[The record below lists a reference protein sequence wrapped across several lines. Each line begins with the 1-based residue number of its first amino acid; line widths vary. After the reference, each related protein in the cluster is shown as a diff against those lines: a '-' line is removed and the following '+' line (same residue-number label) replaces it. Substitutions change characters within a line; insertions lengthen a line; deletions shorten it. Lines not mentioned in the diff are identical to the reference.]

1 VNSTDHDLKD
11 LIDRHL
17 KWPSD
22 LSFTAARDR
31 VREQL
36 LATPARLQTAR
47 VADAPPSIP
56 MWRMAAAAAVVVAV
70 AIGTATVWP
79 RARVYAAGADGLEV
93 TLADHSS
100 VEMRAH
106 SEMTVGRA
114 ADGILIGL
122 QRGDII
128 VSAARH
134 RDGHLYVQ
142 TRDMMVSVVGT
153 VFLVN
158 ADDEG
163 SRVGVIEGE
172 VSVRERG
179 TAWSRSGRQGGRETR
194 LRPGEQVA
202 TSSAIV
208 ARPLTEDINWS
219 RNATSHLAILDSF
232 MKATAQSAHSTAPI
246 TPPEQATVGNSVANS
261 QAPKTEFEEAS
272 IRECDSAP
280 PPAGVRGAGPG
291 RFQMTP
297 GRTRAECLT
306 LATIIRTAYGG
317 GLQDGPLKPPPGR
330 PIVVVARGVGPDPR
344 SFAGASAMS
353 FGAYLLGVEDGA
365 RVRGGPDWVR
375 SALYTIDAVAAG
387 SADAQTMRGPM
398 LRALLERRFGLK
410 VHVETEQFPVPQL
423 TVAPGGH
430 KMKPATCTISGPSP
444 APAPGD
450 RAARAAMAARRNLDV
465 VRQNLDAARR
475 GAPISGF
482 CGIAGAMNG
491 PNQVI
496 VLNGFRAPEID
507 VFLSGL
513 LDAPI
518 VNRTGIPD
526 TASFSFVL
534 EFDPDDSQSREYLK
548 QVVSRDNQV
557 ADDPSTVPRAPGFV
571 TALEEQLGLRLER
584 VRMPREFIVI
594 DQVARPTP
602 N

>member
-1 VNSTDHDLKD
+1 VNSTDRDLKN

-36 LATPARLQTAR
+36 LAMPAHRQTAR
-47 VADAPPSIP
+47 VADAPSSIP

-70 AIGTATVWP
+70 AIGTAIVWP
-79 RARVYAAGADGLEV
+79 HGVQVYAAGADGLQV
-93 TLADHSS
+93 TLADNSS

-106 SEMTVGRA
+106 AQMTVGRA
-114 ADGILIGL
+114 SDGL
-122 QRGDII
+122 QIDLQTGDII
-128 VSAARH
+128 VTAAQQ
-134 RDGHLYVQ
+134 RDGHLYVR
-142 TRDMMVSVVGT
+142 TKDMTVVVDGT

-158 ADDEG
+158 ASQEG

-172 VSVRERG
+172 VRVRERG
-179 TAWSRSGRQGGRETR
+179 TPLRRSGTPGDVETR

-202 TSSAIV
+202 TSPTV
-208 ARPLTEDINWS
+208 PPRPLTEGITWS
-219 RNATSHLAILDSF
+219 RNANAHLAILDSS
-232 MKATAQSAHSTAPI
+232 MKATAQPAQSTAPI
-246 TPPEQATVGNSVANS
+246 TPPEQAIVANS
-261 QAPKTEFEEAS
+261 QAAKTEFEEVS
-272 IRECDSAP
+272 IRECDPNGTPSGSR
-280 PPAGVRGAGPG
+280 GVRGAGPG

-317 GLQDGPLKPPPGR
+317 GLQDGPLRPAFGR

-353 FGAYLLGVEDGA
+353 FGAYFLGVEDGA

-375 SALYTIDAVAAG
+375 STLYTIEAVAAG
-387 SADAQTMRGPM
+387 AADAQAMRGPM

-423 TVAPGGH
+423 AVAPGGL
-430 KMKPATCTISGPSP
+430 KMKEGICTKSDTGGADGASG
-444 APAPGD
+444 GVV
-450 RAARAAMAARRNLDV
+450 AMARRNLE
-465 VRQNLDAARR
+465 AARR
-475 GAPISGF
+475 GAPISG
-482 CGIAGAMNG
+482 CGLAVAMNG
-491 PNQVI
+491 PNLLI
-496 VLNGFRAPEID
+496 VVAGFRAPEID
-507 VFLSGL
+507 VLLSRL

-534 EFDPDDSQSREYLK
+534 EFVPDDSLGREYLGATDK
-548 QVVSRDNQV
+548 QVAS
-557 ADDPSTVPRAPGFV
+557 DPSTVPRAPGIV

-584 VRMPREFIVI
+584 VRAPREFIVI
-594 DQVARPTP
+594 DQVERPTP

>member
-1 VNSTDHDLKD
+1 MKPTDRQLKD

-17 KWPSD
+17 QWPSD
-22 LSFTAARDR
+22 LAFTAARDR

-47 VADAPPSIP
+47 VAAAPPSIP
-56 MWRMAAAAAVVVAV
+56 MWRMAAAAAVVVA
-70 AIGTATVWP
+70 AIGTALVWP
-79 RARVYAAGADGLEV
+79 RARVYAAGADGLQV

-122 QRGDII
+122 KRGDII
-128 VSAARH
+128 VSAARQ
-134 RDGHLYVQ
+134 RDNHLYVQ
-142 TRDMMVSVVGT
+142 TRDMTVSVVGT

-158 ADDEG
+158 ADEEG

-172 VSVRERG
+172 VRVREG
-179 TAWSRSGRQGGRETR
+179 NRETR

-202 TSSAIV
+202 TSSAIA
-208 ARPLTEDINWS
+208 ARPLSEDINWS
-219 RNATSHLAILDSF
+219 RNATAHLAILDAS
-232 MKATAQSAHSTAPI
+232 MKATAQPAPSTAPI
-246 TPPEQATVGNSVANS
+246 TPPEQATVANSVANS
-261 QAPKTEFEEAS
+261 QAAKTEFEEDS
-272 IRECDSAP
+272 IRECDSGTP
-280 PPAGVRGAGPG
+280 PPGVRGAGPG

-297 GRTRAECLT
+297 GRTFAECLT

-317 GLQDGPLKPPPGR
+317 GLQDGALMPPPGV
-330 PIVVVARGVGPDPR
+330 PIPVAARGGRLDPR

-353 FGAYLLGVEDGA
+353 FGLAYFLGVEDGA

-375 SALYTIDAVAAG
+375 STLYTIEAVATGA
-387 SADAQTMRGPM
+387 ADAQTMRGPM

-410 VHVETEQFPVPQL
+410 VHVETEQFQVPQL
-423 TVAPGGH
+423 AVAPGGL
-430 KMKPATCTISGPSP
+430 KMKEATCTISGPAP
-444 APAPGD
+444 APPPGD
-450 RAARAAMAARRNLDV
+450 RAAAAAMAARRNLDV

-482 CGIAGAMNG
+482 CGMAGAMNG

-496 VLNGFRAPEID
+496 VMNGFGAREIV
-507 VFLSGL
+507 VFLSSRL
-513 LDAPI
+513 LGTALI
-518 VNRTGIPD
+518 NRTGIPD

-534 EFDPDDSQSREYLK
+534 EFVPDDSLGREFLD
-548 QVVSRDNQV
+548 QVTGGDRQIAS
-557 ADDPSTVPRAPGFV
+557 DPSTVPRAPGFA

-584 VRMPREFIVI
+584 VRVPREFIVI

>member
-1 VNSTDHDLKD
+1 MKPTDRQLKD

-17 KWPSD
+17 QWPSD
-22 LSFTAARDR
+22 LAFTAARDR

-47 VADAPPSIP
+47 VAAAPPSIP
-56 MWRMAAAAAVVVAV
+56 MWRMAAAAAVVVA
-70 AIGTATVWP
+70 AIGTALVWP
-79 RARVYAAGADGLEV
+79 RARVYAAGADGLQV

-122 QRGDII
+122 KRGDII
-128 VSAARH
+128 VSAARQ
-134 RDGHLYVQ
+134 RDNHLYVQ
-142 TRDMMVSVVGT
+142 TRDMTVSVAGT

-158 ADDEG
+158 ADEEG
-163 SRVGVIEGE
+163 SRVAVIEGE
-172 VSVRERG
+172 VRVREG
-179 TAWSRSGRQGGRETR
+179 NRETR

-202 TSSAIV
+202 TSSAIA
-208 ARPLTEDINWS
+208 ARPLSEDINWS
-219 RNATSHLAILDSF
+219 RNATAHLAILDAS
-232 MKATAQSAHSTAPI
+232 MKATAQPTQSTAPI
-246 TPPEQATVGNSVANS
+246 TPPEQATVANSVANS
-261 QAPKTEFEEAS
+261 QAAKTEFDEDS
-272 IRECDSAP
+272 IRECDSGTP
-280 PPAGVRGAGPG
+280 PPGVRGAGPG

-297 GRTRAECLT
+297 GRTFAECLT

-317 GLQDGPLKPPPGR
+317 GLQDGALMPPPGV
-330 PIVVVARGVGPDPR
+330 PIPVAARGGRLDPR

-353 FGAYLLGVEDGA
+353 FGLAYFLGVEDGA

-375 SALYTIDAVAAG
+375 STLYTIEAVATGA
-387 SADAQTMRGPM
+387 ADAQTMRGPM

-410 VHVETEQFPVPQL
+410 VHVETEQFQVPQL
-423 TVAPGGH
+423 AVAPGGL
-430 KMKPATCTISGPSP
+430 KMKEATCTISGPAP
-444 APAPGD
+444 APPPGD
-450 RAARAAMAARRNLDV
+450 RAAEAAMAARRNLDV

-482 CGIAGAMNG
+482 CGMAGAMNG

-496 VLNGFRAPEID
+496 VMNGFGAREIV
-507 VFLSGL
+507 VFLSSRL
-513 LDAPI
+513 LGTALI
-518 VNRTGIPD
+518 NRTGIPD

-534 EFDPDDSQSREYLK
+534 EFVPDDSLGREFLD
-548 QVVSRDNQV
+548 QVTGGDRQIAS
-557 ADDPSTVPRAPGFV
+557 DPSTVPRAPGFA

-584 VRMPREFIVI
+584 VRVPREFIVI

>member
-1 VNSTDHDLKD
+1 MNSTDRDLKN

-22 LSFTAARDR
+22 LSFTAARGR

-36 LATPARLQTAR
+36 FATPAYRQTAR
-47 VADAPPSIP
+47 VADAPSSIP
-56 MWRMAAAAAVVVAV
+56 MWRMAAAAAVVVIV
-70 AIGTATVWP
+70 VIGTAIFWP
-79 RARVYAAGADGLEV
+79 RGVQAYSAGDDGLQV
-93 TLADHSS
+93 TLADNSS

-114 ADGILIGL
+114 ADGIQIDLKT
-122 QRGDII
+122 GDII
-128 VSAARH
+128 VSAARQ
-134 RDGHLYVQ
+134 RDGHLYVR
-142 TRDMMVSVVGT
+142 TKDVTVAVDGT

-158 ADDEG
+158 AGQDG

-172 VSVRERG
+172 VRVRE
-179 TAWSRSGRQGGRETR
+179 GGRETR

-219 RNATSHLAILDSF
+219 RNATAHLAILDSS
-232 MKATAQSAHSTAPI
+232 MKATAQPAQSTAPI
-246 TPPEQATVGNSVANS
+246 TPSEQATVGNSAANS

-280 PPAGVRGAGPG
+280 PPPGVRGGGPG
-291 RFQMTP
+291 RFQLTP

-317 GLQDGPLKPPPGR
+317 GLQDGPLKPPTGR

-353 FGAYLLGVEDGA
+353 FGSGYLLGVEDGA

-518 VNRTGIPD
+518 VNRTGIPG
-526 TASFSFVL
+526 TATFSFVL

-548 QVVSRDNQV
+548 QVANGDGQI

-584 VRMPREFIVI
+584 VRAPREFIVI

>member
-1 VNSTDHDLKD
+1 MNSTDHDLKD

-36 LATPARLQTAR
+36 LARPAHLQTAR
-47 VADAPPSIP
+47 VADAPSSIP
-56 MWRMAAAAAVVVAV
+56 MWRMAAAAAVVVIV
-70 AIGTATVWP
+70 VIGTAMFWLNGV
-79 RARVYAAGADGLEV
+79 RVYAAGKDGLLV
-93 TLADHSS
+93 SLADDSR

-114 ADGILIGL
+114 PDGIQIDLKT
-122 QRGDII
+122 GDII
-128 VSAARH
+128 VTAAEQ
-134 RDGHLYVQ
+134 RDGHLYVR
-142 TRDMMVSVVGT
+142 TKDLTVAVDGA

-158 ADDEG
+158 AGQDG

-172 VSVRERG
+172 VRVREG
-179 TAWSRSGRQGGRETR
+179 NRETR

-202 TSSAIV
+202 TSSTIV

-219 RNATSHLAILDSF
+219 KNASAHLAILDPSV
-232 MKATAQSAHSTAPI
+232 KATAPPAQSTAPI
-246 TPPEQATVGNSVANS
+246 TPPEQPTPGQTTPGQTGVANS
-261 QAPKTEFEEAS
+261 QAVKTEFEEAS
-272 IRECDSAP
+272 IRECDSGP
-280 PPAGVRGAGPG
+280 PPPGVRGAGPG

-297 GRTRAECLT
+297 GRTKADCLT

-317 GLQDGPLKPPPGR
+317 GLQDGPLKPPTGR

-375 SALYTIDAVAAG
+375 SALYTIEAVAAG
-387 SADAQTMRGPM
+387 AADAQAMRGPM

-410 VHVETEQFPVPQL
+410 VHVETEQFPVPKL

-450 RAARAAMAARRNLDV
+450 RAASAAMAARRNLDV
-465 VRQNLDAARR
+465 VRQNLDAGRR

-496 VLNGFRAPEID
+496 VLNGFRAPEIN
-507 VFLSGL
+507 VYLSLL

-534 EFDPDDSQSREYLK
+534 EFDPDDSQSREHLK
-548 QVVSRDNQV
+548 QVTSRDGQI
-557 ADDPSTVPRAPGFV
+557 ADDPSTVPRAPGIA

-584 VRMPREFIVI
+584 VRAPREFIVI
-594 DQVARPTP
+594 DQVERPSP

>member
-56 MWRMAAAAAVVVAV
+56 MWRMAGAAAVVVAV
-70 AIGTATVWP
+70 AIGTAIVWP
-79 RARVYAAGADGLEV
+79 RARVYAAGNEGLQV

-106 SEMTVGRA
+106 AEMTVGRA

-122 QRGDII
+122 KRGDII
-128 VSAARH
+128 VSAARQ
-134 RDGHLYVQ
+134 RDAHLYVQ

-158 ADDEG
+158 ADEEG

-172 VSVRERG
+172 VRVRE
-179 TAWSRSGRQGGRETR
+179 GGRETR

-219 RNATSHLAILDSF
+219 RNATAHLAILDSS
-232 MKATAQSAHSTAPI
+232 MKATAQPAQSTAPI
-246 TPPEQATVGNSVANS
+246 TPPEQAIVANS
-261 QAPKTEFEEAS
+261 QAAKTEFEEAS
-272 IRECDSAP
+272 IRECDPSGAP
-280 PPAGVRGAGPG
+280 SGSRGVRGAGPG

-297 GRTRAECLT
+297 ERTRAECLT

-317 GLQDGPLKPPPGR
+317 GLQDGPLKPAPGR

-353 FGAYLLGVEDGA
+353 FGSAYFLGVEDGA

-387 SADAQTMRGPM
+387 AADAQAMRGPM

-423 TVAPGGH
+423 TVAPGGL
-430 KMKPATCTISGPSP
+430 KMKEGTCTPGP
-444 APAPGD
+444 APARPPGD
-450 RAARAAMAARRNLDV
+450 TGDNPARRIVDT
-465 VRQNLDAARR
+465 VRRNLDAARR
-475 GAPISGF
+475 GAPISF
-482 CGIAGAMNG
+482 CGILVAMNG

-496 VLNGFRAPEID
+496 MMNGFRAPEID

-518 VNRTGIPD
+518 VNRTGIPR

-548 QVVSRDNQV
+548 QVANGDRQI
-557 ADDPSTVPRAPGFV
+557 ADDPSTVPRAPGIV

-584 VRMPREFIVI
+584 VRAPREFIVI
-594 DQVARPTP
+594 DQVERPSP

>member
-1 VNSTDHDLKD
+1 MKD
-11 LIDRHL
+11 FEQRVLERMPSPEEERAVLGRVWNQVERAGGRIPDDVLRSVQRRQPPRHQRAWAFL
-17 KWPSD
+17 PK
-22 LSFTAARDR
+22 
-31 VREQL
+31 
-36 LATPARLQTAR
+36 
-47 VADAPPSIP
+47 
-56 MWRMAAAAAVVVAV
+56 AAAAVLVLGA
-70 AIGTATVWP
+70 AIGTAIVWP
-79 RARVYAAGADGLEV
+79 SGVRVYAAGADGLQL
-93 TLADHSS
+93 TLADHSR

-122 QRGDII
+122 KRGDII
-128 VSAARH
+128 VSAARQ

-142 TRDMMVSVVGT
+142 TRDMTVSVVGT
-153 VFLVN
+153 LFLVN
-158 ADDEG
+158 ADEEG

-172 VSVRERG
+172 VRVRE
-179 TAWSRSGRQGGRETR
+179 GGRETR

-219 RNATSHLAILDSF
+219 RNATAHLAIHDSS
-232 MKATAQSAHSTAPI
+232 MKATAQPAQSTAPN
-246 TPPEQATVGNSVANS
+246 TPPEQATVGNSAANS
-261 QAPKTEFEEAS
+261 QAAKTEFEEAS
-272 IRECDSAP
+272 IRECDSGTP
-280 PPAGVRGAGPG
+280 PPGARGAGPG

-317 GLQDGPLKPPPGR
+317 GLQDGPLKPPTGR

-353 FGAYLLGVEDGA
+353 LGGAYFLGVEDGA

-387 SADAQTMRGPM
+387 AADAQTMRGPM

-496 VLNGFRAPEID
+496 VMNGFGAREIV
-507 VFLSGL
+507 VFLSSTL
-513 LDAPI
+513 LGTALI
-518 VNRTGIPD
+518 NRTGIPD

-534 EFDPDDSQSREYLK
+534 EFVPDDSLGREFLD
-548 QVVSRDNQV
+548 QVTGGDRQIAS
-557 ADDPSTVPRAPGFV
+557 DPSTVPRAPGFA

-584 VRMPREFIVI
+584 VRVPREFIVI
-594 DQVARPTP
+594 DQVERPTP

>member
-1 VNSTDHDLKD
+1 MNSTDRDLKD

-47 VADAPPSIP
+47 VAGAPASIP
-56 MWRMAAAAAVVVAV
+56 MWRMAAAAAVVVIV
-70 AIGTATVWP
+70 VIGTAIVWP
-79 RARVYAAGADGLEV
+79 RGVQVYSAGDDGLQV
-93 TLADHSS
+93 TLADDSS

-114 ADGILIGL
+114 ADGILIDL
-122 QRGDII
+122 KRGDII
-128 VSAARH
+128 VSAASR

-142 TRDMMVSVVGT
+142 TRDMTVSVVGT

-158 ADDEG
+158 ADEEG

-172 VSVRERG
+172 VRVRERG

-219 RNATSHLAILDSF
+219 RNATAHLAILDSS
-232 MKATAQSAHSTAPI
+232 MKATAQPAQSTAPI
-246 TPPEQATVGNSVANS
+246 TPPEQADPGQARAANS
-261 QAPKTEFEEAS
+261 QAAKTEFEEAS
-272 IRECDSAP
+272 IRECDSGTP
-280 PPAGVRGAGPG
+280 PPGVRGAGPG

-297 GRTRAECLT
+297 GRTNADCLT

-353 FGAYLLGVEDGA
+353 FGTYFLGVEDGA

-375 SALYTIDAVAAG
+375 SALYTIEAVAAG
-387 SADAQTMRGPM
+387 AADAQTMRGPM

-423 TVAPGGH
+423 TVAPGGL
-430 KMKPATCTISGPSP
+430 KMKEGTCTPDPSP

-450 RAARAAMAARRNLDV
+450 KASERPRLRAELWTWCAGISTRRDA
-465 VRQNLDAARR
+465 VRRSRSAECAL
-475 GAPISGF
+475 
-482 CGIAGAMNG
+482 AMNG
-491 PNQVI
+491 PNLVI
-496 VLNGFRAPEID
+496 VVNGFRAPEID
-507 VFLSGL
+507 VVLSRL

-534 EFDPDDSQSREYLK
+534 EFVPDDSLGREYLK
-548 QVVSRDNQV
+548 QVASGDRQI
-557 ADDPSTVPRAPGFV
+557 ADDPSTVPRAPGIV

-584 VRMPREFIVI
+584 VRAPREFIVI
-594 DQVARPTP
+594 DQVERPSP

>member
-1 VNSTDHDLKD
+1 MNSADHDLKD

-22 LSFTAARDR
+22 LAFTAARDR

-56 MWRMAAAAAVVVAV
+56 MWRIAAAAAVVVAV
-70 AIGTATVWP
+70 AIGTAIVWP
-79 RARVYAAGADGLEV
+79 RARVYAAGADGLQV

-122 QRGDII
+122 KRGDII
-128 VSAARH
+128 VSAARQ

-142 TRDMMVSVVGT
+142 TRDMTVSVVGT

-158 ADDEG
+158 ADEGG

-172 VSVRERG
+172 VRVRERG

-219 RNATSHLAILDSF
+219 RNATAHLAILDAS
-232 MKATAQSAHSTAPI
+232 MKATAQPAQSTAPI
-246 TPPEQATVGNSVANS
+246 TPPEQATVGNSAANS
-261 QAPKTEFEEAS
+261 QAAKTEFEEAS
-272 IRECDSAP
+272 IRECDSGTP
-280 PPAGVRGAGPG
+280 PPGVRGAGPG

-297 GRTRAECLT
+297 GRTNADCLT

-353 FGAYLLGVEDGA
+353 FGTYFLGVEDGA

-375 SALYTIDAVAAG
+375 SALYTIEAVAAEA
-387 SADAQTMRGPM
+387 ADAQTMRGPM
-398 LRALLERRFGLK
+398 LRALLERRLGLK

-423 TVAPGGH
+423 TVAPGGL
-430 KMKPATCTISGPSP
+430 KMKEGTCTITGPSP
-444 APAPGD
+444 APAPGE
-450 RAARAAMAARRNLDV
+450 RETAATAARRIVDV
-465 VRQNLDAARR
+465 VRRNLDAARR
-475 GAPISGF
+475 GAPISS
-482 CGIAGAMNG
+482 CGISVAMNG

-496 VLNGFRAPEID
+496 VLNGFRAPEIN
-507 VFLSGL
+507 VFLSML

-534 EFDPDDSQSREYLK
+534 EFVPDDSMGPESLK
-548 QVVSRDNQV
+548 QFASDDRQI
-557 ADDPSTVPRAPGFV
+557 ASDPSTVPRAPGFA

>member
-1 VNSTDHDLKD
+1 MNSTDHDLKD

-70 AIGTATVWP
+70 AIGTAIVWP
-79 RARVYAAGADGLEV
+79 RARVYAAGNDGLQV
-93 TLADHSS
+93 TLADDSR

-114 ADGILIGL
+114 ADGIQIDLKT
-122 QRGDII
+122 GDII
-128 VSAARH
+128 VTAAKQ
-134 RDGHLYVQ
+134 RDGHLYVR
-142 TRDMMVSVVGT
+142 TKDMTVSVVGT

-158 ADDEG
+158 ADQEG

-172 VSVRERG
+172 VRVRE
-179 TAWSRSGRQGGRETR
+179 GGRETR

-219 RNATSHLAILDSF
+219 RNATAHLAILDSS
-232 MKATAQSAHSTAPI
+232 MKATAQPAQSTAPI
-246 TPPEQATVGNSVANS
+246 TPPEQAATVANSVANS
-261 QAPKTEFEEAS
+261 QAAKTEFEEAS
-272 IRECDSAP
+272 IRECDSGTP
-280 PPAGVRGAGPG
+280 PPGVRGAGPG

-297 GRTRAECLT
+297 GRTNADCLT

-353 FGAYLLGVEDGA
+353 FGTYFLGVEDGA

-375 SALYTIDAVAAG
+375 SALYTIEAVAAG
-387 SADAQTMRGPM
+387 AADAQTMRGPM

-410 VHVETEQFPVPQL
+410 VHVGTEQFPVPQL
-423 TVAPGGH
+423 TVAPGGR
-430 KMKPATCTISGPSP
+430 TIRRHVLAAVRRTVWNVMEAVARLSGRAVGAAKRDSCILPRCPVRGRRPDKRREHRTALPIAQRLRSRAMVRSESAEAGARTP
-444 APAPGD
+444 HGVRTSHVCSVRNELINRRPGYSG
-450 RAARAAMAARRNLDV
+450 RPQELLIGLLFMLTLCLELAACFARAWHSNGTACR
-465 VRQNLDAARR
+465 
-475 GAPISGF
+475 
-482 CGIAGAMNG
+482 AGG
-491 PNQVI
+491 
-496 VLNGFRAPEID
+496 
-507 VFLSGL
+507 
-513 LDAPI
+513 
-518 VNRTGIPD
+518 
-526 TASFSFVL
+526 
-534 EFDPDDSQSREYLK
+534 
-548 QVVSRDNQV
+548 
-557 ADDPSTVPRAPGFV
+557 
-571 TALEEQLGLRLER
+571 
-584 VRMPREFIVI
+584 
-594 DQVARPTP
+594 
-602 N
+602 

>member
-1 VNSTDHDLKD
+1 MNSTDHDLKD

-70 AIGTATVWP
+70 AIGTAIVWP
-79 RARVYAAGADGLEV
+79 RARVYAAGADGLQV

-122 QRGDII
+122 KRGDII
-128 VSAARH
+128 VSAARQ

-142 TRDMMVSVVGT
+142 TRDMTVSVVGT

-158 ADDEG
+158 ADEEG

-172 VSVRERG
+172 VRVRE
-179 TAWSRSGRQGGRETR
+179 GGRETR

-219 RNATSHLAILDSF
+219 RNATAHLAILDSS
-232 MKATAQSAHSTAPI
+232 MKATAQPAQSTAPI
-246 TPPEQATVGNSVANS
+246 TPPEQAIVANS
-261 QAPKTEFEEAS
+261 QAAKTEFEEAS
-272 IRECDSAP
+272 IRECDSGTP
-280 PPAGVRGAGPG
+280 PPGVRGAGPG

-297 GRTRAECLT
+297 GRTSAECLT

-317 GLQDGPLKPPPGR
+317 GLQDGPLRPAFGR

-353 FGAYLLGVEDGA
+353 FGAYFLGVEDGA

-375 SALYTIDAVAAG
+375 SALYTIEAVAAG
-387 SADAQTMRGPM
+387 AADAQTMRGPM

-410 VHVETEQFPVPQL
+410 VHVGTEQFPVPQL
-423 TVAPGGH
+423 AVAPGGL
-430 KMKPATCTISGPSP
+430 KMKEGTCTPRPSP
-444 APAPGD
+444 APPPGE
-450 RAARAAMAARRNLDV
+450 RETAATAARRIVDV
-465 VRQNLDAARR
+465 ARRNLDAARR
-475 GAPISGF
+475 GAPIS
-482 CGIAGAMNG
+482 
-491 PNQVI
+491 
-496 VLNGFRAPEID
+496 
-507 VFLSGL
+507 
-513 LDAPI
+513 
-518 VNRTGIPD
+518 
-526 TASFSFVL
+526 
-534 EFDPDDSQSREYLK
+534 
-548 QVVSRDNQV
+548 
-557 ADDPSTVPRAPGFV
+557 
-571 TALEEQLGLRLER
+571 
-584 VRMPREFIVI
+584 
-594 DQVARPTP
+594 
-602 N
+602 

>member
-1 VNSTDHDLKD
+1 MNSTDHDLKD

-47 VADAPPSIP
+47 VADAPPSSP

-70 AIGTATVWP
+70 AIGTAIVWP
-79 RARVYAAGADGLEV
+79 RARVYAAGADGLQV
-93 TLADHSS
+93 TLADESR

-106 SEMTVGRA
+106 SEMKVDRA
-114 ADGILIGL
+114 SDGIQIDLKT
-122 QRGDII
+122 GDII
-128 VSAARH
+128 VTAAEQ
-134 RDGHLYVQ
+134 RDGHLYVR
-142 TRDMMVSVVGT
+142 TKDMTVTVDGT

-158 ADDEG
+158 AGQDG

-172 VSVRERG
+172 VRVRE
-179 TAWSRSGRQGGRETR
+179 GGRETR

-208 ARPLTEDINWS
+208 ARPLTEEINWS
-219 RNATSHLAILDSF
+219 RNATAHLAILDSS
-232 MKATAQSAHSTAPI
+232 MKATAQPAPSTAPI
-246 TPPEQATVGNSVANS
+246 TPPEQAIVANS
-261 QAPKTEFEEAS
+261 QAAKTEFEEAS
-272 IRECDSAP
+272 IRECDSGTP
-280 PPAGVRGAGPG
+280 PPGIRGAGPG

-317 GLQDGPLKPPPGR
+317 GLQDGPLRPAPGR

-353 FGAYLLGVEDGA
+353 LGGAYFLGVEDGA

-387 SADAQTMRGPM
+387 AADAQTMRGPM

-410 VHVETEQFPVPQL
+410 VHIETEQFPVPQL

-430 KMKPATCTISGPSP
+430 KMKEGTCTPGPSP

-450 RAARAAMAARRNLDV
+450 NPARRIVDT
-465 VRQNLDAARR
+465 VRRNLDAARR
-475 GAPISGF
+475 GAPISF
-482 CGIAGAMNG
+482 CGMLVAMNG
-491 PNQVI
+491 PNQV
-496 VLNGFRAPEID
+496 VVMNGFRAPEID
-507 VFLSGL
+507 VILSRL

-534 EFDPDDSQSREYLK
+534 EFVPDDSLGPESLK
-548 QVVSRDNQV
+548 QAASGDRQI
-557 ADDPSTVPRAPGFV
+557 ADDPSTVPRAPGIV

-584 VRMPREFIVI
+584 VRAPREFIVI
-594 DQVARPTP
+594 DQVERPSP